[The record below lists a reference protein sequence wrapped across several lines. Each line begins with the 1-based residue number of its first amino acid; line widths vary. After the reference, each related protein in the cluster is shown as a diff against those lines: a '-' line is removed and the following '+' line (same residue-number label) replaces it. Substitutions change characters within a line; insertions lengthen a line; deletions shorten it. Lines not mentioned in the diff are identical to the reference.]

1 MPGCGF
7 LLWPT
12 NVTLPD
18 GSNYGY
24 HVGGKGGIGIDVVA
38 EFAKEMT
45 KAGLPHSYYYSLKDS
60 FLLNARHDNVQNPS
74 GLLPGQINV
83 TQEQFEDIS
92 VAAVVGKSSVHV
104 CLLSGEN
111 VPHPIEHPCPDRTM
125 ESIWRPRRDLVR
137 WWHLVAHQ
145 GISHSLRFAP
155 RCIVPASC
163 SRDTRTGLC
172 LSCKSCS
179 PTPSPW
185 VRCVCVCVC
194 VRVCVIQ
201 SIVLS

>member
-1 MPGCGF
+1 MATFYKDGDPACDHGNWATSQKPSSFAPSNLNISNWIESYKAVGCKSGILTAKHGCALAFINFPFFMHIFCLPGCGF

-92 VAAVVGKSSVHV
+92 VAAVVRQRSVHD
-104 CLLSGEN
+104 CLLGD
-111 VPHPIEHPCPDRTM
+111 VYICTM
-125 ESIWRPRRDLVR
+125 
-137 WWHLVAHQ
+137 
-145 GISHSLRFAP
+145 
-155 RCIVPASC
+155 C
-163 SRDTRTGLC
+163 SFYC
-172 LSCKSCS
+172 YMY
-179 PTPSPW
+179 
-185 VRCVCVCVC
+185 V
-194 VRVCVIQ
+194 
-201 SIVLS
+201 